1 MLQIENCV
9 SLSCITTVWYLI
21 SIVNVC
27 MKNFVLL
34 INIFFEF
41 YNQLLLSVKLS
52 IYFGHKELGMDS
64 ETREQGMKKV

>member
-1 MLQIENCV
+1 
-9 SLSCITTVWYLI
+9 
-21 SIVNVC
+21 

-52 IYFGHKELGMDS
+52 IYFGHKELGIDS
-64 ETREQGMKKV
+64 ETREQGMKKVWGKGKVCKGGKSHGR

>member
-1 MLQIENCV
+1 
-9 SLSCITTVWYLI
+9 
-21 SIVNVC
+21 

-52 IYFGHKELGMDS
+52 IYFGHKELGIDS
-64 ETREQGMKKV
+64 ESREQGMKKV